1 VETALVAPVLIFLTL
16 LVADVGRGFYY
27 REAVTNAARQAMR
40 VAVNSAQQGTGNNYC
55 GGDHSTTQVP
65 DSASDN
71 LKAIA
76 TAAALESTSDGTAGG
91 SRLSNSANPTIL
103 TVTWHCQ
110 PSTKAMTNAVANTNP
125 APANTDPND
134 PTSASIKVKV
144 DYTFSFITPLAA
156 NIIGSPN
163 IHIIATEY
171 ARAEY

>member
-1 VETALVAPVLIFLTL
+1 LETALVAPVLIFLTL

-27 REAVTNAARQAMR
+27 REAATNAARQAMR

-55 GGDHSTTQVP
+55 AGDHSTTQIP

-76 TAAALESTSDGTAGG
+76 TAAALESTSDGTTGG
-91 SRLSNSANPTIL
+91 SRLNNSTNPTIL
-103 TVTWHCQ
+103 TVTWNCQ
-110 PSTKAMTNAVANTNP
+110 PNPNQKLAMTNATA
-125 APANTDPND
+125 ANTDPN
-134 PTSASIKVKV
+134 SASTASVKVKV